1 MVSSEKTPE
10 NTAIADMQV
19 ACIRKAQVKWNLSNK
34 ECAKLFREYGLL
46 EFIREG
52 YSWLS
57 ETGYDYVVIELE
69 EYLKRQGVALN
80 IEKA

>member
-1 MVSSEKTPE
+1 MTS
-10 NTAIADMQV
+10 AG
-19 ACIRKAQVKWNLSNK
+19 NLL
-34 ECAKLFREYGLL
+34 KLFREYVLL

>member
-1 MVSSEKTPE
+1 MVNKYISS
-10 NTAIADMQV
+10 
-19 ACIRKAQVKWNLSNK
+19 RKYKGPQKNVLTSAGNLL
-34 ECAKLFREYGLL
+34 KLFREYGLL

>member
-34 ECAKLFREYGLL
+34 ACAKLFREYGLL

-52 YSWLS
+52 Y
-57 ETGYDYVVIELE
+57 DYVVIELE
-69 EYLKRQGVALN
+69 EYLKRQGVDLN
-80 IEKA
+80 IEKE